1 LSKKLDTASPAGTGS
16 IATDTAS
23 VAAKIKDTS
32 LLYAKD
38 LYLWYNQI
46 PSIFNAQSYADP
58 NAIMEAIR
66 VYSNEPGFSAP
77 VDRWSLGYKQTDWDN
92 VSSGVSQDFGLVF
105 F

>member
-1 LSKKLDTASPAGTGS
+1 
-16 IATDTAS
+16 
-23 VAAKIKDTS
+23 
-32 LLYAKD
+32 LYAKD

-77 VDRWSLGYKQTDWDN
+77 VDRWSFGYKQTDWNN
-92 VSSGVSQDFGLVF
+92 VSSGVSQDFGLCIF
-105 F
+105 LEHQMTLG